1 MLIKYQVNNI
11 ILPTMPSVVLVT
23 VTYYPNISDVR
34 FPLALEL
41 CQLAATKEI
50 QTVIVDDSP
59 DHPAVRDALEKG
71 GKGYIKVYQQ
81 DKAIYHGKGGALRQA
96 IYTARELL
104 ADANK
109 NYDKCE
115 KTAICFAEPEKVDI
129 ANHIHLIVKTILD
142 GSTDIVVPKR
152 SEELFRQTYPIEQ
165 FHSENFANLHF
176 NSLAKHFK
184 GFQAE
189 NATQID
195 WLFGPFAF
203 RTSLADTWLNYNGTS
218 WDAQMIPYVRAVR
231 NENRRISS
239 VTIDFRHPKEMKEQE
254 EGDPKWTNKRLQQ
267 LNVLFDLL
275 GGKELS

>member
-1 MLIKYQVNNI
+1 M
-11 ILPTMPSVVLVT
+11 SRVVLVT
-23 VTYYPNISDVR
+23 VTYYPNISDIR
-34 FPLALEL
+34 FQLALEL
-41 CQLAATKEI
+41 CQLAASKEI

-71 GKGYIKVYQQ
+71 GKGYVKVYQQ
-81 DKAIYHGKGGALRQA
+81 DKAIYQGKGGALRQA
-96 IYTARELL
+96 IYNAREMLVE
-104 ADANK
+104 ANENK
-109 NYDKCE
+109 SSDNNCE
-115 KTAICFAEPEKVDI
+115 NTAICFAEPEKVDI
-129 ANHIHLIVKTILD
+129 VNHIHHIVRSILD

-152 SEELFRQTYPIEQ
+152 NDKLFRETYPIEQ

-176 NSLAKHFK
+176 NSLAKRFE
-184 GFQAE
+184 GFQTE

-203 RTSLADTWLNYNGTS
+203 RSSLADNWLNYEGKS

-239 VTIDFRHPKEMKEQE
+239 VTIDFRHPKEMKQQE

-267 LNVLFDLL
+267 LNILFDLL
-275 GGKELS
+275 GVKELS